1 MLVQDR
7 VTTRDEQLTVASPDA
22 GVIEDAR
29 SRQRRHRR
37 AGAGISLAIALAAAL
52 GYLNGGG
59 SDGSG
64 RPSPPV
70 SKGGAS
76 FVQTASLRL
85 PRGRAPSTFIVKAP
99 AGHAFDVSVE
109 APSAA
114 AVALTMNFGFSPGLT
129 VQTLTD
135 RQDCRILAAT
145 TSCVVHFAAGGNAG
159 GTWRWTVTKTS
170 VPAARVHIRVVFNSH
185 FGDYPA

>member
-29 SRQRRHRR
+29 LRQRRHRR
-37 AGAGISLAIALAAAL
+37 AGAGISLAIAVAAL
-52 GYLNGGG
+52 AYLSAGGGGG
-59 SDGSG
+59 S
-64 RPSPPV
+64 RRTRPPV

-85 PRGRAPSTFIVKAP
+85 PRGRATSTFIVKAP

-145 TSCVVHFAAGGNAG
+145 TSCVVHLAAGGNAG

-170 VPAARVHIRVVFNSH
+170 IPAARVHISVVFNSH
-185 FGDYPA
+185 LGDYSG